1 MSIKNKLL
9 QHCKELIEARLKNA
23 EDAMNRAQ
31 ESANDNEKSSA
42 GDKFETGRA
51 MGHLEKE
58 MYARQYQKALHD
70 LQKIESLDSKAM
82 TTEVSLGSLVEMG
95 SKFYLIAIGIGKVIL
110 DDKEYYVL
118 SHESPIALSII
129 GKKKYDSITINDN
142 RMQIT
147 DIQ

>member
-58 MYARQYQKALHD
+58 MYAR
-70 LQKIESLDSKAM
+70 I
-82 TTEVSLGSLVEMG
+82 
-95 SKFYLIAIGIGKVIL
+95 
-110 DDKEYYVL
+110 
-118 SHESPIALSII
+118 
-129 GKKKYDSITINDN
+129 
-142 RMQIT
+142 
-147 DIQ
+147 